1 MAKEKGLYRDAGLD
15 VTLRPYTQTTRPVDD
30 VLSGDAD
37 YSIASS
43 SLLIDRLKGRPVVA
57 LAAILQ
63 SSPETL
69 LALKKSPIK
78 SIEDIRGRRIMT
90 NRGRQNSYSY
100 QALLSSKGISLS
112 DVTLLPHSFDIE
124 DLISGKTDLMV
135 TDLSTDPYL
144 LREKGI
150 ETIEFTS
157 KDHGFDLYSDILFT
171 TEEEI
176 DSHPQRARLFLE
188 ASIHGWEYAFEHLD
202 ESVELIL
209 KKYNAQNRSRES
221 LLFEAKALKR
231 LAYDHNDRLG
241 DITKERI
248 RDIYTIYKVLGLSDA
263 PMEGLDGLIYPASF
277 KTSLQLTAK
286 EKKFLRTH
294 KIQAIS
300 TKRWAPFNYNIDS
313 KGAKSSLSGISY
325 DFWMEIVKNADMMM
339 ELNHADSWED
349 VLTAIEDKKADIS
362 LGAAITNEREEYAIF
377 SKPYDTFDNVI
388 ATRSSVG
395 YIKNLSALNGKRV
408 AVGHGYTIEHELRK
422 HYPKIEILPVDSTHD
437 AIKAL
442 EEEKVFAVVG
452 LLPVLSHTIH
462 TSGYTDLKI
471 SGTTEFDFNIR
482 LMLRDDYP
490 ELLSI
495 VNKAIDMITKEE
507 REAIFNRH
515 MTIHYKSKVDYE
527 LIGQIFLVFTLIVAL
542 LFFRQRYLKRHNLEL
557 LRLSMTDKLT
567 QLYNRS
573 KLDESLLQQT
583 RLYHRYQRD
592 FSVLMIDIDHFKKIN
607 DTYGHLAGDRVL
619 IQMST
624 ALKVNLRLTDILG
637 RWGGE
642 EFMIICPETDEEGA
656 LRLAESLRNIIRDAD
671 FQGIGRLT
679 CSFGVSTFHGDDD
692 IISIIQRGDDAL
704 YEAKGAGRDQV
715 IFR

>member
-1 MAKEKGLYRDAGLD
+1 MAKEKGLYHDTGLD
-15 VTLRPYTQTTRPVDD
+15 VTLRPYMPTTRPVDD
-30 VLSGDAD
+30 VLNGHAD

-43 SLLIDRLKGRPVVA
+43 SLLIDRLKGSPVVA
-57 LAAILQ
+57 MAAILQ

-69 LALKKSPIK
+69 LTLKKSAIK
-78 SIEDIRGRRIMT
+78 SIEDIRGRVMT
-90 NRGRQNSYSY
+90 GGSRQSSHSY
-100 QALLSSKGISLS
+100 QALLNSKGISLS
-112 DVTLLPHSFDIE
+112 EVTLLPHSFDIE
-124 DLISGKTDLMV
+124 DLISGKADLMV
-135 TDLSTDPYL
+135 TDLSTDPYR
-144 LREKGI
+144 LRERGI
-150 ETIEFTS
+150 ETIEFAS
-157 KDHGFDLYSDILFT
+157 KDHGFDLYDGILFT
-171 TEEEI
+171 SEEEI

-188 ASIHGWEYAFEHLD
+188 ASIRGWEYAFEHLD

-209 KKYNAQNRSRES
+209 KKYNTDNRSRES

-231 LAYDHNDRLG
+231 LAYDHNDILG
-241 DITKERI
+241 DITKERL
-248 RDIYTIYKVLGLSDA
+248 RDIYIIYKTLGLTDA
-263 PMEGLDGLIYPASF
+263 PMEGLDGLIYPSSF
-277 KTSLQLTAK
+277 ETSLHLTAK
-286 EKKFLRTH
+286 EKQFLRTH

-300 TKRWAPFNYNIDS
+300 TKKWAPFNYNIDS

-325 DFWMEIVKNADMMM
+325 DFWMEIVKNAEIEM
-339 ELNHADSWED
+339 ELNHAESWED

-408 AVGHGYTIEHELRK
+408 AVGRGHTIEHELRK
-422 HYPKIEILPVDSTHD
+422 HYPKIEIIPLDSTHD

-452 LLPVLSHTIH
+452 LLPVLSHIIH

-495 VNKAIDMITKEE
+495 INKAIDMITKEE

-527 LIGQIFLVFTLIVAL
+527 LIGQILLFFVILITL
-542 LFFRQRYLKRHNLEL
+542 LFFRQRYLKKHNQDL
-557 LRLSMTDKLT
+557 LRLSMTDRLT

-583 RLYHRYQRD
+583 RLYHRYKRD
-592 FSVLMIDIDHFKKIN
+592 FSVIMIDIDHFKKIN

-619 IQMST
+619 IQMSKT
-624 ALKVNLRLTDILG
+624 LKMNLRLTDILG

-656 LRLAESLRNIIRDAD
+656 TLLAESLRNIIRDAD
-671 FQGIGRLT
+671 LQGIERLT

-692 IISIIQRGDDAL
+692 IISIVQRGDDAL
-704 YEAKGAGRDQV
+704 YEAKDAGRDQV